1 MEKPLVSVKTITYN
15 HQEYIA
21 QCIEGV
27 MKQKTNFSFEYIIAE
42 DCSTDH
48 TLKIV
53 KEYANKYP
61 EIIKVI
67 SSDNNVGACE
77 NDHRSELACR
87 GKYVALC
94 EGDDYWTDPF
104 KLQKQIDFLQANPD
118 YGLVHSSFSCLTDK
132 KILEDVCGSKMV
144 PTGNILASLIKGN
157 CIATGTVCVR
167 NDLLKKIR
175 IGEIIKKQN
184 WGMGD
189 YPLWI
194 EIAALSKIGYISDV
208 TSVYRVHF
216 GSITHG
222 LNWEGEYKFFMDR
235 YRIKRYYAK
244 KYKQENILPF
254 IDEMYHRELLKY
266 AIFLRDKK
274 LRNNCISYFE
284 KAKTLKDLPFLCF
297 SKFSFL
303 DSIFEFIYRSKK
315 RFIASV

>member
-27 MKQKTNFSFEYIIAE
+27 IKQKTNFPFEYIIAE
-42 DCSTDH
+42 DCSTDN

-67 SSDNNVGACE
+67 SSENNVGACE

-87 GKYVALC
+87 GEYVALC

-118 YGLVHSSFSCLTDK
+118 YGLVHSSFSCLTGKKMHKDVWGK
-132 KILEDVCGSKMV
+132 KIV

-167 NDLLKKIR
+167 NNLLKKIR
-175 IGEIIKKQN
+175 IGKIIKENN

-194 EIAALSKIGYISDV
+194 EIAAMSKIGYISDV
-208 TSVYRVHF
+208 TSVYRVHL
-216 GSITHG
+216 GSVTHG

-235 YRIKRYYAK
+235 YRIKRYYAN

-254 IDEMYHRELLKY
+254 IELMYHRELLKY

-274 LRNNCISYFE
+274 LRNNCIKYF
-284 KAKTLKDLPFLCF
+284 KTTKTFKNLAFLCF
-297 SKFSFL
+297 SKFSSL

-315 RFIASV
+315 HFIASV